1 MVKIAVYP
9 PNSLILADLLERKG
23 HTPLVL
29 QKQIR
34 QKIKDPE
41 IDSPP
46 MNITEDD
53 PIKGLKYAAIE
64 VPSGVRGRMSII
76 GPLIDEAE
84 AAIVVDGAPYG
95 FGCIGCAR
103 TNELSI
109 FLLRNKGIPVL
120 ELNYPTNQDETYV
133 MVNEINEFLV
143 SCGTEYSGIQ
153 KEIEKAAN
161 KFGAEIVL
169 PEIDLDYIDESYE
182 KFGFSAQSSSLKLM
196 IARAM
201 AIVEGR
207 SKPDAVFIATCF
219 RCAEAALVRNEVRRF
234 IQNNTRIPVVTYSFT
249 ERTKADELFIRM
261 EALAT
266 TVTRR
271 SILAREKQEGLTLGL
286 DSGSTTT
293 KAVLME
299 NNQVIGTGWTS
310 TKDIIESAKTAAAE
324 AFANTDYDWD
334 DVDGIGTTGYGRFT
348 MGQEFGAELIQEELS
363 VNAKGAVYLADCQK
377 GEATVLDI
385 GGMDNKVITVNNG
398 IPDNFTMGGICAGAS
413 GRFLDMTSRRLDVD
427 ITELGP
433 LAVQG
438 DWRKA
443 MLNSYCIVFGIQDIV
458 TTLAAGGSK
467 ADIAAA
473 ACHSVSEQVY
483 EQQLQEIDIREPLI
497 QVGGTSLIS
506 GLVEAVSE
514 TLGGIEVIVPEYS
527 QHIGAVG
534 AALLV
539 SGMGHRH
546 DNK

>member
-1 MVKIAVYP
+1 MIRIAQ
-9 PNSLILADLLERKG
+9 L
-23 HTPLVL
+23 
-29 QKQIR
+29 
-34 QKIKDPE
+34 
-41 IDSPP
+41 
-46 MNITEDD
+46 
-53 PIKGLKYAAIE
+53 
-64 VPSGVRGRMSII
+64 
-76 GPLIDEAE
+76 
-84 AAIVVDGAPYG
+84 
-95 FGCIGCAR
+95 
-103 TNELSI
+103 
-109 FLLRNKGIPVL
+109 
-120 ELNYPTNQDETYV
+120 
-133 MVNEINEFLV
+133 
-143 SCGTEYSGIQ
+143 SCGTEYSGVQ
-153 KEIEKAAN
+153 KEIEKAAET
-161 KFGAEIVL
+161 FGAQMIMPDVN
-169 PEIDLDYIDESYE
+169 LDDIDEAYE
-182 KFGFSAQSSSLKLM
+182 KFGLSCASSSLKLM

-201 AIVEGR
+201 SLVEG
-207 SKPDAVFIATCF
+207 KNEADAVFICTCF
-219 RCAEAALVRNEVRRF
+219 RCAEAAIARNEVRRL
-234 IQNNTRIPVVTYSFT
+234 IQNYTDLPVVTYSFT
-249 ERTKADELFIRM
+249 EKTKASELFIRM
-261 EALAT
+261 EALT
-266 TVTRR
+266 TIVSRK
-271 SILAREKQEGLTLGL
+271 SILAREKQEGLTLGI

-293 KAVLME
+293 KVALME
-299 NNQVIGTGWTS
+299 NDEIIGTGWVKTG
-310 TKDIIESAKTAAAE
+310 DIIGCANDGIKQ
-324 AFANTDYDWD
+324 AFENTEYKLD
-334 DVDGIGTTGYGRFT
+334 DVEAIGTTGYGRIT
-348 MGQEFGAELIQEELS
+348 IGKAMGAKLIQEEIS
-363 VNAKGAVYLADCQK
+363 VNSKGAVYLANAQK

-443 MLNSYCIVFGIQDIV
+443 MLNSYCIVFGIQDLV

-467 ADIAAA
+467 ADVAAA

-546 DNK
+546 DDK

>member
-1 MVKIAVYP
+1 MVQIA
-9 PNSLILADLLERKG
+9 
-23 HTPLVL
+23 
-29 QKQIR
+29 
-34 QKIKDPE
+34 
-41 IDSPP
+41 
-46 MNITEDD
+46 
-53 PIKGLKYAAIE
+53 
-64 VPSGVRGRMSII
+64 
-76 GPLIDEAE
+76 
-84 AAIVVDGAPYG
+84 
-95 FGCIGCAR
+95 
-103 TNELSI
+103 
-109 FLLRNKGIPVL
+109 
-120 ELNYPTNQDETYV
+120 
-133 MVNEINEFLV
+133 LV

-153 KEIEKAAN
+153 KEIEKAAL
-161 KFGAEIVL
+161 KFGAEIIL
-169 PEIDLDYIDESYE
+169 PEIDLDYINEAYE

-201 AIVEGR
+201 SIVEGKC
-207 SKPDAVFIATCF
+207 KPDAVFIATCF
-219 RCAEAALVRNEVRRF
+219 RCAEGALVRNEVRRF

-299 NNQVIGTGWTS
+299 NNKVIGTGWTS
-310 TKDIIESAKTAAAE
+310 TKDIIASAQTAAAE
-324 AFANTDYDWD
+324 AFEGTGYKWD
-334 DVDGIGTTGYGRFT
+334 DVD
-348 MGQEFGAELIQEELS
+348 
-363 VNAKGAVYLADCQK
+363 NAKGAVYLADCQK

-443 MLNSYCIVFGIQDIV
+443 MLNSYCIVFGIQDLV

-467 ADIAAA
+467 ADVAAA

-539 SGMGHRH
+539 SGMGNRH
-546 DNK
+546 E

>member
-1 MVKIAVYP
+1 MVQIA
-9 PNSLILADLLERKG
+9 
-23 HTPLVL
+23 
-29 QKQIR
+29 
-34 QKIKDPE
+34 
-41 IDSPP
+41 
-46 MNITEDD
+46 
-53 PIKGLKYAAIE
+53 
-64 VPSGVRGRMSII
+64 
-76 GPLIDEAE
+76 
-84 AAIVVDGAPYG
+84 
-95 FGCIGCAR
+95 
-103 TNELSI
+103 
-109 FLLRNKGIPVL
+109 
-120 ELNYPTNQDETYV
+120 
-133 MVNEINEFLV
+133 LV

-153 KEIEKAAN
+153 KEIEKAAL
-161 KFGAEIVL
+161 KFGAEIIL
-169 PEIDLDYIDESYE
+169 PEIDLDYINEAYE

-201 AIVEGR
+201 SIVEGKC
-207 SKPDAVFIATCF
+207 KPDAVFIATCF
-219 RCAEAALVRNEVRRF
+219 RCAEGALVRNEVRRF

-266 TVTRR
+266 TVTR
-271 SILAREKQEGLTLGL
+271 A
-286 DSGSTTT
+286 
-293 KAVLME
+293 
-299 NNQVIGTGWTS
+299 
-310 TKDIIESAKTAAAE
+310 SAQTAAAE
-324 AFANTDYDWD
+324 AFEGTGYKWD

-443 MLNSYCIVFGIQDIV
+443 MLNSYCIVFGIQDLV

-467 ADIAAA
+467 ADVAAA

-539 SGMGHRH
+539 SGMGNRH
-546 DNK
+546 E